1 MNCAEFR
8 ELSQAIARDEALD
21 AATLERALGHA
32 DSCEECDMLLDESE
46 ALTSELLALAKHFA
60 AAEAPLHVEA
70 QLLAELEQQ
79 RAPEIH
85 PSQRPERPEAG
96 IFGIGAEI
104 VFALRRH
111 FTAVLGAVA
120 AVILVMALTGWP
132 AALWQTAWLANLGK
146 AAQERSAPGSSTGLL
161 ASQNEDSGADLS
173 SDSFVPL
180 SGAYDLASLS
190 DDPIVRVVLSDN
202 DLENLGLP
210 VGESNDEQIVADLII
225 AHDGTPQAIRV
236 VSW

>member
-1 MNCAEFR
+1 MNCSEFR

-32 DSCEECDMLLDESE
+32 DSCEECDSLLEESE
-46 ALTSELLALAKHFA
+46 ALTSELRALAKHFA
-60 AAEAPLHVEA
+60 AEEAPLHIEA
-70 QLLAELEQQ
+70 QLLAELEQR
-79 RAPEIH
+79 RAAEIH
-85 PSQRPERPEAG
+85 GSQRPEQREAG
-96 IFGIGAEI
+96 IFGIGAEMF
-104 VFALRRH
+104 FALRKP
-111 FTAVLGAVA
+111 FTTILGAAA

-146 AAQERSAPGSSTGLL
+146 TGQEGGSRGSSAILSAG
-161 ASQNEDSGADLS
+161 QNEDSGADLN

-190 DDPIVRVVLSDN
+190 DDPVVRVVLSEN

-210 VGESNDEQIVADLII
+210 VGEGNDEQIVADLVI